1 MDDLEIATLTLV
13 RKRETNIIEYC
24 LYVESKKMIQ
34 MNLFRRQKLTHRLRK
49 QTYSYQRGNMVERI
63 RLGVWD

>member
-13 RKRETNIIEYC
+13 KKRETNIIEYC

-34 MNLFRRQKLTHRLRK
+34 M
-49 QTYSYQRGNMVERI
+49 TYLEDRN
-63 RLGVWD
+63 